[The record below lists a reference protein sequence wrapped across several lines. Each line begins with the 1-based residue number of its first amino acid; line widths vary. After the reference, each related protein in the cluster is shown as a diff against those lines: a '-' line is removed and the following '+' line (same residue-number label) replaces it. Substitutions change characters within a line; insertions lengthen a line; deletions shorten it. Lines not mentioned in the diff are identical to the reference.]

1 MARRPIALLFACGF
15 TSLALIV
22 AASLPIELSAASKA
36 TKKPIK
42 NPKYD
47 PKAEQVDLFDAVDA
61 KQVTV
66 KLVPKDALGG
76 TVLIE
81 NKTDKPLT
89 VKIPDA
95 VAGVAI
101 NSQFGGMGGG
111 GMGGMGG
118 GLGGLGGGGWGGGM
132 GGGQQA
138 MGGGMGGGGLGG
150 MGGGGMGGGGMGG
163 GGMGGG
169 GFFSIPAEKVVSLQ
183 FNSVCLEHGKQEP
196 GPSSKY
202 TLVPISR
209 VNSDPVLHQLL
220 AKVGTGKVDQQAAQA
235 AAWHLANKMSFQ
247 ELAAKTEEH
256 LGDLNPSP
264 YFTRDQLLGAQQLL
278 SQAMVKAE
286 EMAEEEKLAPKTETR
301 VAPRTS
307 SAKANPAASN

>member
-36 TKKPIK
+36 IKKPIK

-47 PKAEQVDLFDAVDA
+47 PTAEKVDLFDAVDA

-111 GMGGMGG
+111 GMGGGGMGG
-118 GLGGLGGGGWGGGM
+118 GGMGGGGMG

-138 MGGGMGGGGLGG
+138 MGGGMGGGG

-196 GPSSKY
+196 SPSSRY

-209 VNSDPVLHQLL
+209 LSTDPVLHQLL
-220 AKVGTGKVDQQAAQA
+220 AKVGTGKVDQQSAQA
-235 AAWHLANKMSFQ
+235 AAWHLTNKMSFQ
-247 ELAAKTEEH
+247 ELAAKMEEH
-256 LGDLNPSP
+256 LGDTNPSP
-264 YFTRDQLLGAQQLL
+264 YFTREQLLGAQQLL

-286 EMAEEEKLAPKTETR
+286 EKAEEEKLAPKTETK
-301 VAPRTS
+301 VSPRTS
-307 SAKANPAASN
+307 SAKATSAASN